1 MKYSVTLTVVVALR
15 VNKATTVT
23 MAADTTWW

>member
-1 MKYSVTLTVVVALR
+1 MKYSVTLTVAVALR

-23 MAADTTWW
+23 MAADKTWW